1 MGSEGRREQVLK
13 TDQDNALLLR
23 DGVDPASTAEVASRF
38 SEALSALGY
47 PPCPGNIMLSNPL
60 WRQPLAAFRDT
71 LRDWLYGA
79 DPEGLLRLAI
89 FLDAAPV
96 AGDAELLRAARAY
109 LDRIFADNDALLA
122 RFAAPADQFDEDGSW
137 WSRVTTRRDDRVLD
151 LKKLGTF
158 PIVHGVRALALQHR
172 VPALGTAQRLDALV
186 ERGALDV
193 TLARE
198 LITALHVLM
207 ALKLD
212 HQLRQRKQG
221 RPADN
226 LLRPA
231 ALEPGQREEL
241 KNALATAHRFR
252 AFLRRHFR
260 LDAL

>member
-1 MGSEGRREQVLK
+1 
-13 TDQDNALLLR
+13 
-23 DGVDPASTAEVASRF
+23 
-38 SEALSALGY
+38 
-47 PPCPGNIMLSNPL
+47 MLSNPL
-60 WRQPLAAFRDT
+60 WRQPLAAFRDA

-79 DPEGLLRLAI
+79 DPEGPLRLAI

-96 AGDAELLRAARAY
+96 AGDAGLLREARAY
-109 LDRIFADNDALLA
+109 LDRIFANNDALLA

-137 WSRVTTRRDDRVLD
+137 WSRFTTRRDERALD

-158 PIVHGVRALALQHR
+158 PIVHGVRTLALQHR

-186 ERGALDV
+186 ERGALDAA
-193 TLARE
+193 LARE
-198 LITALHVLM
+198 LVAALHTLM

-212 HQLRQRKQG
+212 HQLRQREQG

-231 ALEPGQREEL
+231 ALPSAQREQL
-241 KNALATAHRFR
+241 KNALTAVRRFR
-252 AFLRRHFR
+252 AFLRRHFK